1 MAGSSR
7 DFPADPIL
15 IRPMQSR
22 GTVSHMHTET
32 ILIADDDRLIL
43 FSLAKGL
50 RDVGYTMI

>member
-1 MAGSSR
+1 
-7 DFPADPIL
+7 
-15 IRPMQSR
+15 MQSR